1 MPPKRK
7 RDAPSSSSNS
17 ATGIDCTNL
26 VKRCKGQSSKS
37 VSTVFTSKA
46 CIAWFN
52 EYADQDAQM
61 IGPLGMEKF
70 CEDIS
75 VEPENVVMLA
85 IAWHLE
91 AKTMGFFTLAEW
103 LKGMTKLQ
111 CDNVQTLVNKLDYLR
126 GSFSDP
132 NTFKSIYRFSFD
144 FAREKDERSIDLETA
159 RALLALLLGKNWPLF
174 PQFNQFLERTKYR
187 CVNKDQW
194 FNILEFS
201 RQIHPSLSNYD
212 EDGAWPVLLDEFVEW
227 IRTSGSTP
235 T

>member
-7 RDAPSSSSNS
+7 RDAPGSSSNQI
-17 ATGIDCTNL
+17 TGTDSSNL
-26 VKRCKGQSSKS
+26 VKKCKGQSSKCS
-37 VSTVFTSKA
+37 PAGFSSKV

-52 EYADQDAQM
+52 EYAEKDTQM

-70 CEDIS
+70 CEDIG

-91 AKTMGFFTLAEW
+91 ATTMGFFTLAEW

-111 CDNVQTLVNKLDYLR
+111 CDNVQKLVNKLDYLR
-126 GSFSDP
+126 NSFSDP

-159 RALLALLLGKNWPLF
+159 RALLALLLGRNWPLF

-227 IRTSGSTP
+227 IRSSGSNSK
-235 T
+235 

>member
-1 MPPKRK
+1 
-7 RDAPSSSSNS
+7 
-17 ATGIDCTNL
+17 
-26 VKRCKGQSSKS
+26 
-37 VSTVFTSKA
+37 
-46 CIAWFN
+46 
-52 EYADQDAQM
+52 M

-70 CEDIS
+70 CEDIG

-91 AKTMGFFTLAEW
+91 AQTMGFFTLAEW

-111 CDNVQTLVNKLDYLR
+111 CDSVPKLVHKLDSLR
-126 GSFSDP
+126 DCFSDN
-132 NTFKSIYRFSFD
+132 NTFKSIYRYSFD

-159 RALLALLLGKNWPLF
+159 RALLALLLGRHWPLF
-174 PQFNQFLERTKYR
+174 PQFNQFLDKTKYR

-201 RQIHPSLSNYD
+201 RQIDPSLRNYD

-227 IRTSGSTP
+227 MRSSESQTT
-235 T
+235 